1 MSERSDTRD
10 RAGVDTGPSQ
20 AGVDAQPVQTEA
32 LPSPGEPVPAGAGDR
47 QPVLELRN
55 VSTHY
60 GMVAVLRNVNVE
72 IYPGEMVCLLGGN
85 ASGKT
90 TTLKTILGYVTPSEG
105 DVVLD
110 GEVVSGL
117 PTAQVVSRGIS
128 MVPENRRLFP
138 NMTVSENLDLGAY
151 QRKDKAKLAEDRE
164 RVLETFPR
172 IRERLKQKAGTLSG
186 GEQQMVAMGRALMA
200 DPKVLLMDEPSMG
213 LAPILVE
220 QVFEIIKQI
229 RALGRTVFVVE
240 QNANMALSI
249 ADRGYVIQTGQVV
262 LADTAQNL
270 LDNPLMREAYLGEL

>member
-1 MSERSDTRD
+1 MSDEAPTTETPNVDPAET
-10 RAGVDTGPSQ
+10 GVD
-20 AGVDAQPVQTEA
+20 VQPVDTAA
-32 LPSPGEPVPAGAGDR
+32 LPTHAESTPEQDGKR
-47 QPVLELRN
+47 RPVLELRD

-60 GMVAVLRNVNVE
+60 GLVAVLRNVNVE
-72 IYPGEMVCLLGGN
+72 IFPGEMVCLLGGN

-90 TTLKTILGYVTPSEG
+90 TTLKTILGYVKPTEG

-110 GEVVSGL
+110 GEVVTGL
-117 PTAQVVSRGIS
+117 PTSEVVSKGIS
-128 MVPENRRLFP
+128 MVPENRRLFA

-151 QRKDKAKLAEDRE
+151 QRKDKAKIAEDRE
-164 RVLETFPR
+164 KVLETFPR

-262 LADTAQNL
+262 LADTAKNL